1 MIQRTM
7 RRSQSYR
14 RNLIIQ
20 KLFELVS
27 YSQEH
32 MSSLVQHFVMISFTN
47 TLLHFKMI
55 WVSENVF
62 QKYSALVQ
70 DDQVFEDVF
79 Q

>member
-1 MIQRTM
+1 MIQGTM

-62 QKYSALVQ
+62 QKYSALVP
-70 DDQVFEDVF
+70 DDQVFENVF
-79 Q
+79 